1 MIACQADP
9 DQLAYYRCQ
18 TKLLV
23 MVDGNFLNSTGKEMK
38 NTGYSTPSR
47 LFHWGMA
54 LLILLTIP
62 AGLLM
67 VQSEIS
73 RGLRDALFLYHKN
86 VGVLLLILVLAR
98 LVWRWRAPA
107 PPPLTGLPALQKR
120 IALLTHG
127 LIYALLIVVP
137 LAGYVRVRA
146 GGFPIE
152 VLNALGLPTLVP
164 RSDALAAVA
173 KSVHYYSGLAI
184 SALIALHIAAALY
197 HGFVRRDG
205 VLERMWPPFGAR
217 KRL

>member
-1 MIACQADP
+1 MIACQAGP
-9 DQLAYYRCQ
+9 DQLALYSRQ
-18 TKLLV
+18 AK
-23 MVDGNFLNSTGKEMK
+23 STITRDVNILKSAGKQMK
-38 NTGYSTPSR
+38 YTRYSTPSR

-67 VQSEIS
+67 VQSWID

-86 VGVLLLILVLAR
+86 VGVLLLIVAVAR
-98 LVWRWRAPA
+98 LVWRWRSPAPA
-107 PPPLTGLPALQKR
+107 PLTGLPALQAK

-127 LIYALLIVVP
+127 LLYALLIVVP

-152 VLNALGLPTLVP
+152 SLDALGLPTLVP

-173 KSVHYYSGLAI
+173 KSVHYYSGLVIA
-184 SALIALHIAAALY
+184 ALIALHIGAALY
-197 HGFVRRDG
+197 HRFVRRDA
-205 VLERMWPPFGAR
+205 VFDRMWPPFGPR
-217 KRL
+217 KRP